1 MTAKCRK
8 INGIH
13 KYKTKQ
19 HPNAFNK
26 GYCLKIVILL
36 AILALL
42 VPKYIKTTH
51 LVPGYLLKIC
61 GKFNPPTGYAFR
73 YLMLTPTPDRR
84 RIGIMKV

>member
-42 VPKYIKTTH
+42 VPKY
-51 LVPGYLLKIC
+51 LLDLKISQ
-61 GKFNPPTGYAFR
+61 
-73 YLMLTPTPDRR
+73 
-84 RIGIMKV
+84 